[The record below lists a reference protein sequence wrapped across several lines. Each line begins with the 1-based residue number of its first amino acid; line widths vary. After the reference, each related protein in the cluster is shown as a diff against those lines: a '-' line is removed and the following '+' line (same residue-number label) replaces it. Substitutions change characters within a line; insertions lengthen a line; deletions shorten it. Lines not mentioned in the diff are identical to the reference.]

1 LECIFAIEKKT
12 KYITIKYRTEMQRN
26 KISFKGQKIFIGIDV
41 HAKTWEVAVL
51 TESGYKERHPQKASA
66 KALFDFLKK
75 HFPDGEYHAVYE
87 SGFSGFAT
95 YYALKEYGIDCVI
108 THAADVPTTQ
118 YEEVMKT
125 DKVDAAKLARSLR
138 AGEIKPIYIREKDN
152 IDDRA
157 VIRIRKTIQKQL
169 SGYTSRVKHM
179 LHCNGVELPERFLK
193 PGTHWSRPFINWLK
207 KDVKLLSSTRSSL
220 DLLIKQVETIRL
232 TLLDATR
239 AVRRLGQTDRYKDNY
254 ELLKSIPGIGTSVAM
269 CILTEIYDVKRFRN
283 ENQFASYLGL
293 IPTCH
298 NSGEKTSN
306 GEKTF
311 RGNKHLGPM
320 IIEAAWVAIYRDYG
334 LGMAYAKYKQY
345 MKPQEAIVKIARKM
359 SNIIFSVLKNG
370 KRYEPYKWDEK

>member
-1 LECIFAIEKKT
+1 
-12 KYITIKYRTEMQRN
+12 MQRN
-26 KISFKGQKIFIGIDV
+26 KISFKGQKIFLGIDV
-41 HAKTWEVAVL
+41 HAKTWEVTVL
-51 TESGYKERHPQKASA
+51 TESGYKERHPQEASS
-66 KALFDFLKK
+66 KSLFDFLKK

-95 YYALKEYGIDCVI
+95 YYALKEYGIDCVV

-125 DKVDAAKLARSLR
+125 DRIDAGKLARSLR
-138 AGEIKPIYIREKDN
+138 AGEIRPIYIREREN
-152 IDDRA
+152 IDDRS

-169 SGYTSRVKHM
+169 SGYKARVKH
-179 LHCNGVELPERFLK
+179 LLYCNGVEMPERFSK
-193 PGTHWSRPFINWLK
+193 PGSYWSRAFIKWLK
-207 KDVKLLSSTRSSL
+207 EDVRLLSSSRLSL
-220 DLLIKQVETIRL
+220 DLLIRQVETIRM
-232 TLLDATR
+232 TLLDATKAMR
-239 AVRRLGQTDRYKDNY
+239 NLGQTERYSKNCR
-254 ELLKSIPGIGTSVAM
+254 LLMTVPGIGVSVTM
-269 CILTEIYDVKRFRN
+269 CILTEIYDIRRFRN

-320 IIEAAWVAIYRDYG
+320 IIEAAWIAVFRDYG
-334 LGMAYAKYKQY
+334 LGMAYANYKQY
-345 MKPQEAIVKIARKM
+345 MKPQEAIVKVARKM

-370 KRYEPYKWDEK
+370 KEYEPYKWGKE